1 MNKILTL
8 YYIAVVFVVGS
19 TFISTLW
26 TKTMSVQQS
35 STRSSLQKEV
45 FDLEKRHQTLDR
57 ELSAAQALATTT
69 VPDNFEPITKT
80 VALTQASSL
89 LATR

>member
-1 MNKILTL
+1 MRKLLAL
-8 YYIAVVFVVGS
+8 YYIVVVLVVGG

-35 STRSSLQKEV
+35 STRSALQKEV
-45 FDLEKRHQTLDR
+45 FDLEKEHQALDR
-57 ELSAAQALATTT
+57 QLSGVQALATTA
-69 VPDNFEPITKT
+69 VPENFEPIKAT